1 MRQSKEETVA
11 RIKDAMTSLSQHSN
25 INKLSIYDIASE
37 ARMSSSTIY
46 HHYPN
51 VEVLLYEMME
61 NVFSDFISVVRNCL
75 SGVDVQHWRDI
86 NREVESSLIEYCDS
100 HPLAKKILYS
110 QHPYLSIQEAA
121 KKNDLILGQEIEN
134 LYRNNFKLPTLPT
147 HINIFIVA
155 LEAGDSLYFSHNE
168 EGKPVSNEIIHEA
181 RILTERYLSYYLPEY
196 LPKIE

>member
-11 RIKDAMTSLSQHSN
+11 RIKDAMTSLARHSN

-37 ARMSSSTIY
+37 AHMSSSTIY
-46 HHYPN
+46 HHYAN

-61 NVFSDFISVVRNCL
+61 NVFNDFILVVRNCL
-75 SGVDVQHWRDI
+75 NDIEVTHWRDI
-86 NREVESSLIEYCDS
+86 NREVEISLIEYCES

-110 QHPYLSIQEAA
+110 QHPYISIQEAA
-121 KKNDLILGQEIEN
+121 RNNDLILGQEIEN
-134 LYRNNFKLPTLPT
+134 LYRKNFNLPDIPK
-147 HINIFIVA
+147 HVNIFMTA
-155 LEAGDSLYFSHNE
+155 LEAGDSLYFSHNI
-168 EGKPVSNEIIHEA
+168 EGEPVSKEIIKEA